1 MHYIPVHTHGA
12 ETSAKTLSEGKH
24 PFFGR
29 CPVQGH
35 KLCRNG
41 VKNEICKDLKS
52 LGVDLTPEELERLND
67 ESEYPEGYVEAI
79 LRAEGIN

>member
-1 MHYIPVHTHGA
+1 
-12 ETSAKTLSEGKH
+12 
-24 PFFGR
+24 
-29 CPVQGH
+29 
-35 KLCRNG
+35 
-41 VKNEICKDLKS
+41 LKS